1 MKDILMK
8 DVLDMHTHTLASGH
22 AFSTIREM
30 TRAAADKG
38 LELLGIT
45 EHAPRMPGSCHEFY
59 FSNLK
64 ILDRSAYDVPVLF
77 GVELNILDKEGHID
91 LAERHL
97 RELDYGIA
105 SLHPPCIPFM
115 SEADMTAA
123 VILAMQNPYVQIIG
137 HPDDSRF
144 PLNYDEVVAA
154 AKECGAMLEINN
166 ASLSPTGFR
175 VGAREN
181 YFRMLEYC
189 KKYKCPVIVSS
200 DAHVDTLVGEHGY
213 ASALLAECDFPQELV
228 VNTST
233 DCFFAAL
240 QRAKNNA

>member
-1 MKDILMK
+1 MK
-8 DVLDMHTHTLASGH
+8 DVIDMHTHTIASGH
-22 AFSTIREM
+22 AFNTIREM
-30 TRAAADKG
+30 THAAAQKG

-64 ILDRSAYDVPVLF
+64 ILDRSAYEVPVLF

-97 RELDYGIA
+97 QTLDYGIA

-115 SEADMTAA
+115 SEADTTAA
-123 VILAMQNPYVQIIG
+123 VICAMKNPYVQIIG

-144 PLNYDEVVAA
+144 PLNYDELVCAA
-154 AKECGAMLEINN
+154 AEHHVLLEINN
-166 ASLSPTGFR
+166 ASLAPTGFR

-189 KKYKCPVIVSS
+189 KTYRCPVILSS
-200 DAHVDTLVGEHGY
+200 DAHADTLVGEHSY
-213 ASALLAECDFPQELV
+213 AAAVLAECNFPEDLV
-228 VNTST
+228 VNSSAGKFLSFLR
-233 DCFFAAL
+233 DD
-240 QRAKNNA
+240 RK

>member
-1 MKDILMK
+1 MK
-8 DVLDMHTHTLASGH
+8 DVIDMHTHTVASGH
-22 AFSTIREM
+22 AFNTIREM
-30 TRAAADKG
+30 TQAAANKG

-45 EHAPRMPGSCHEFY
+45 EHAPLMPGSCHEFY

-97 RELDYGIA
+97 QELDYAIA

-115 SEADMTAA
+115 SEAETTSA
-123 VILAMQNPYVQIIG
+123 VISAMRNPYVQIIG

-144 PLNYDEVVAA
+144 PLNYDEIVSAA
-154 AKECGAMLEINN
+154 AEYHVFLEVNN
-166 ASLSPTGFR
+166 ASLAPTGFR

-189 KKYKCPVIVSS
+189 KKYKCPVILSS
-200 DAHVDTLVGEHGY
+200 DAHADTLVGEHGY
-213 ASALLAECDFPQELV
+213 AAAVLDECNFPEELV
-228 VNTST
+228 VNTSAEAFLT
-233 DCFFAAL
+233 FL
-240 QRAKNNA
+240 NKGKK

>member
-1 MKDILMK
+1 MKDI
-8 DVLDMHTHTLASGH
+8 LDMHTHTIASGH
-22 AFSTIREM
+22 AFNTIREM
-30 TRAAADKG
+30 TQAAARKG

-45 EHAPRMPGSCHEFY
+45 EHAPLMPGSCHEFY

-115 SEADMTAA
+115 SEADTTSA
-123 VILAMQNPYVQIIG
+123 VISAMQNPYVQIIG

-144 PLNYDEVVAA
+144 PLNYDELVAA
-154 AKECGAMLEINN
+154 AAEYGILLEINN
-166 ASLSPTGFR
+166 ASLAPTGFR

-181 YFRMLEYC
+181 YLRMLDYC
-189 KKYKCPVIVSS
+189 KKYHCPVIVNS
-200 DAHVDTLVGEHGY
+200 DAHADTLVGEHNY
-213 ASALLAECDFPQELV
+213 AASVLSECNFPEELV
-228 VNTST
+228 VNRST
-233 DCFFAAL
+233 DAFFSAISG
-240 QRAKNNA
+240 K

>member
-1 MKDILMK
+1 MK

-22 AFSTIREM
+22 AFNTIREM
-30 TRAAADKG
+30 SRAAAEKG

-45 EHAPRMPGSCHEFY
+45 EHAPLMPGSCHEFY

-77 GVELNILDKEGHID
+77 GVELNILDKEGHVD
-91 LAERHL
+91 LSEQHL
-97 RELDYGIA
+97 KELDYGIA

-115 SEADMTAA
+115 SQADTTSA
-123 VILAMQNPYVQIIG
+123 VIAAMKNPYVQIIG

-154 AKECGAMLEINN
+154 AAEYHVLLEINN

-175 VGAREN
+175 VGAYEN
-181 YFRMLEYC
+181 YLCMLEYC
-189 KKYKCPVIVSS
+189 KKYKCPVILNS
-200 DAHVDTLVGEHGY
+200 DAHADTLVGDHRY
-213 ASALLAECDFPQELV
+213 AIDVLKACDFPEELV
-228 VNTST
+228 VNTSVAY
-233 DCFFAAL
+233 FSK
-240 QRAKNNA
+240 QIEKAKKHN

>member
-1 MKDILMK
+1 MK

-22 AFSTIREM
+22 AFNTIREM
-30 TRAAADKG
+30 TRAAGSKG

-45 EHAPRMPGSCHEFY
+45 EHAPLMPGSCHEFY

-97 RELDYGIA
+97 QELDYGIA

-115 SEADMTAA
+115 SEADTTSA
-123 VILAMQNPYVQIIG
+123 VISAMQNPYVQIIG

-144 PLNYDEVVAA
+144 PLNYDELVAA
-154 AKECGAMLEINN
+154 AAEYDVMLEINN
-166 ASLSPTGFR
+166 SSLAPTGFR

-189 KKYKCPVIVSS
+189 KKYKCPVILSS

-213 ASALLAECDFPQELV
+213 AVSVLAECDFPQDLV
-228 VNTST
+228 INTST
-233 DCFFAAL
+233 DRFFTML
-240 QRAKNNA
+240 QRAKKPA

>member
-1 MKDILMK
+1 ML
-8 DVLDMHTHTLASGH
+8 DVLDMHTHTIASGH
-22 AFSTIREM
+22 AFNTIREM
-30 TRAAADKG
+30 TKAAGEKG
-38 LELLGIT
+38 LALLGIS
-45 EHAPRMPGSCHEFY
+45 EHAPLMPGSCHEFY

-77 GVELNILDKEGHID
+77 GVELNILDEKGTID

-115 SEADMTAA
+115 DETAITKA
-123 VILAMQNPYVQIIG
+123 VISAMQNPYVNILG

-144 PLNYDEVVAA
+144 PLSYDEIVAA
-154 AKECGAMLEINN
+154 AKEHHVLLEINN
-166 ASLSPTGFR
+166 ASLAPTGFR

-189 KKYKCPVIVSS
+189 KKYRCPVLLSS
-200 DAHVDTLVGEHGY
+200 DAHADTLVGEHSY
-213 ASALLAECDFPQELV
+213 AAKVLTECNFPEELV
-228 VNTST
+228 VNSSV
-233 DCFFAAL
+233 DAFL
-240 QRAKNNA
+240 SVLYAKQKPIP